1 MGTKRGREAGWR
13 EAAGV
18 MPARQSGEIGVAIPA
33 IEQINGHRCH
43 LASEN
48 RDLSRYF
55 TGCLIV

>member
-1 MGTKRGREAGWR
+1 
-13 EAAGV
+13 